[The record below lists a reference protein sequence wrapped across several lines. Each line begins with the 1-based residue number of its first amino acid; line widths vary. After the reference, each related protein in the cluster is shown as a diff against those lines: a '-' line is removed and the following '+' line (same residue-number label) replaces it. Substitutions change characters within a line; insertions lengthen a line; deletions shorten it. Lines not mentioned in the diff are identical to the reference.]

1 MRRLVLAICLLLLS
15 LLSGC
20 GYSFSGTAASGSA
33 EVASRLDPALRKMV
47 LVRVEN
53 PSVESWLEPR
63 LRSLI
68 RDEFNR
74 RRLVEW
80 TEKAQATSQLTVII
94 KRYSRSTLVAG
105 QKDQSLKLSAAVTMR
120 MRVTRA
126 SDGRVLWDSGEQSQS
141 ESFYPGDADG
151 ADMRLTDLI
160 VRRLAD
166 LMTEQY

>member
-1 MRRLVLAICLLLLS
+1 MRRLVLAICLLLL
-15 LLSGC
+15 LALSGC
-20 GYSFSGTAASGSA
+20 GYTFSGTAASGSA

-53 PSVESWLEPR
+53 PSTEAWLEPR

-80 TEKAQATSQLTVII
+80 TDKAQATSQLTVVI
-94 KRYSRSTLVAG
+94 KNYSRSTLVAG
-105 QKDQSLKLSAAVTMR
+105 EKDQSVKLSTGITMR
-120 MRVTRA
+120 LRVTRA
-126 SDGRVLWDSGEQSQS
+126 SDGRMLWDSDEQSQS
-141 ESFYPGDADG
+141 ESFYPGDSDG
-151 ADMRLTDLI
+151 ADMRVTDLI

-166 LMTEQY
+166 LMTENY